1 MDTTRVTLTYRRSN
15 ASFGSTSLRLHRAL
29 HASPRADRSQFTEGG
44 VAVDRVVKA
53 DRHATAFEHAVTKKL
68 PGTILSVM

>member
-1 MDTTRVTLTYRRSN
+1 MLLSDPPLSDCI
-15 ASFGSTSLRLHRAL
+15 AL
-29 HASPRADRSQFTEGG
+29 CMPAHGQISQFTEGG